1 MDFRVARQGI
11 HDYERCCDPHAPP
24 AQRLGITQSELQSE
38 NASKTRI
45 ILERRG
51 EAETVEMRALF
62 CSIVWRDVLELCAL
76 C

>member
-1 MDFRVARQGI
+1 MTFVLQG
-11 HDYERCCDPHAPP
+11 PP
-24 AQRLGITQSELQSE
+24 CSTTGITQGELQSE

-45 ILERRG
+45 IVERRG

-62 CSIVWRDVLELCAL
+62 CSIVWRHVLELCAL